1 MIHLTP
7 DAVKEFNRLS
17 QHRQYDLRQSR
28 LRIGVQPGC
37 CSDFSYSL
45 AFDAI
50 INDTDIAIDSQE
62 IAVVVNRRD
71 LDSLD
76 GLTIDYSEDLM
87 GGAFRFLNPNA
98 TYTSDCGNSFSLGAV
113 ESSPQADE

>member
-7 DAVKEFNRLS
+7 DAIKEF
-17 QHRQYDLRQSR
+17 SR
-28 LRIGVQPGC
+28 LGKYGSPDASQPRLRVGIQPGC

-45 AFDAI
+45 AFDDTTD
-50 INDTDIAIDSQE
+50 DTDILIDTEDMNIVINRQDQE
-62 IAVVVNRRD
+62 ALN
-71 LDSLD
+71 

-98 TYTSDCGNSFSLGAV
+98 THTSDCGNSFSLTPV
-113 ESSPQADE
+113 ESSPNPE